1 MKTRI
6 IFLLFFLLYQ
16 TSSYSKNIILDKYNQ
31 KYLSD
36 YFSAN
41 LSYENQNNVI
51 AIDFFE
57 SSKNLLKGNESY
69 FDKYLKTLVLEEK
82 ISKAIRVLKKLYNTK
97 NNSLSFDSN
106 LLLVIENLKLKKYNN
121 AEKELKKINKLKDIG
136 NFEYII
142 YSTLE
147 DYVYLFNNKKIK
159 TNSENYGN
167 LSLINK
173 ALQHCYIN
181 SEKTN
186 GYFLNLL
193 NAEEG
198 DFARYNF
205 FYLSYLIQNK
215 NYSLANKISSNLDYL
230 NTSLLVSQAKEWVD
244 TKNYDLF
251 SDYFKCNSENDLMS
265 EFFFLIS
272 NLYSSQNEF
281 KKSNFYLNIS
291 NFLNPKFYFNN
302 TLGVENY
309 YANNRFIE
317 AKNYLNKIKKKNQIY
332 NWYKIKQETKIISK
346 LENDGEAIEYIEKK
360 FSSIQNP
367 TNKMIYD
374 MANYYK
380 NKKNY
385 KLAIKKYTEVLNN
398 ISKDSIIYS
407 NVLYR
412 RGASFE
418 RLERYKESDSDLLNA
433 LKINPEDSYILN
445 YIGYSWLE
453 RNYKIDEAIKMLKE
467 AHRLNENDPY
477 IIDSIGWG
485 YYLIEDFIK
494 AESYMIQA
502 VQLMPLDPVV
512 NDHYGDILWKL
523 NRKLEAKYFWKNT
536 LDLDET
542 DEEMRINI
550 HIKLLKGIPS
560 S

>member
-1 MKTRI
+1 
-6 IFLLFFLLYQ
+6 
-16 TSSYSKNIILDKYNQ
+16 
-31 KYLSD
+31 
-36 YFSAN
+36 
-41 LSYENQNNVI
+41 
-51 AIDFFE
+51 
-57 SSKNLLKGNESY
+57 
-69 FDKYLKTLVLEEK
+69 
-82 ISKAIRVLKKLYNTK
+82 
-97 NNSLSFDSN
+97 
-106 LLLVIENLKLKKYNN
+106 
-121 AEKELKKINKLKDIG
+121 
-136 NFEYII
+136 
-142 YSTLE
+142 
-147 DYVYLFNNKKIK
+147 
-159 TNSENYGN
+159 
-167 LSLINK
+167 
-173 ALQHCYIN
+173 
-181 SEKTN
+181 
-186 GYFLNLL
+186 
-193 NAEEG
+193 
-198 DFARYNF
+198 
-205 FYLSYLIQNK
+205 
-215 NYSLANKISSNLDYL
+215 
-230 NTSLLVSQAKEWVD
+230 
-244 TKNYDLF
+244 
-251 SDYFKCNSENDLMS
+251 
-265 EFFFLIS
+265 
-272 NLYSSQNEF
+272 
-281 KKSNFYLNIS
+281 
-291 NFLNPKFYFNN
+291 
-302 TLGVENY
+302 
-309 YANNRFIE
+309 
-317 AKNYLNKIKKKNQIY
+317 
-332 NWYKIKQETKIISK
+332 
-346 LENDGEAIEYIEKK
+346 
-360 FSSIQNP
+360 
-367 TNKMIYD
+367 

-467 AHRLNENDPY
+467 ALRLNENDPY

-550 HIKLLKGIPS
+550 HIKLLEGIPS

>member
-57 SSKNLLKGNESY
+57 SSKNLLKENESY
-69 FDKYLKTLVLEEK
+69 FDKYLTTLVLEEK
-82 ISKAIRVLKKLYNTK
+82 IPKAIRVLKKLYNTK

-272 NLYSSQNEF
+272 NLYSSQNEL
-281 KKSNFYLNIS
+281 KKSNFYLSIS

-317 AKNYLNKIKKKNQIY
+317 AKNYLKKIKKTNKIY
-332 NWYKIKQETKIISK
+332 NWYKIKQKTKIISK

-360 FSSIQNP
+360 FSNIQNP

-385 KLAIKKYTEVLNN
+385 ELAIKKYTEVLNN

-407 NVLYR
+407 NALYR

>member
-57 SSKNLLKGNESY
+57 SSKNLLKENESY
-69 FDKYLKTLVLEEK
+69 FDKYLTTLVLEEK
-82 ISKAIRVLKKLYNTK
+82 IPKAIRVLKKLYNTK

-272 NLYSSQNEF
+272 NLYSSQNEL
-281 KKSNFYLNIS
+281 KKSNFYLSIS

-360 FSSIQNP
+360 FSNIQNP

-385 KLAIKKYTEVLNN
+385 ELAIKKYTEVLNN

-407 NVLYR
+407 NALYR

-433 LKINPEDSYILN
+433 IKINPEDSYILN

>member
-57 SSKNLLKGNESY
+57 SSKNLLKENESY
-69 FDKYLKTLVLEEK
+69 FDKYLTTLVLEEK
-82 ISKAIRVLKKLYNTK
+82 IPKAIRVLKKLYNTK

-281 KKSNFYLNIS
+281 KKSNFYLSIS

-317 AKNYLNKIKKKNQIY
+317 AKNYLNKIKKTNQIY
-332 NWYKIKQETKIISK
+332 NWYKIKQKTKIISK

-360 FSSIQNP
+360 FSNIQNP

-385 KLAIKKYTEVLNN
+385 ELAIKKYTEVLNN